1 MMIECFPFFFLVA
14 VNLSLSALVVQQMA
28 LMEEE
33 DEDTGGRRRG
43 EHMTRMHNVVHFI
56 LSIDRG

>member
-1 MMIECFPFFFLVA
+1 MMIGCFSFFFLAA

-43 EHMTRMHNVVHFI
+43 EHMSRMHNVVHFI
-56 LSIDRG
+56 LNIDRG